1 MMMRLQLA
9 GIAAVGALML
19 LIGSY
24 HLGKHN
30 QRQQSAME
38 AAQAITKAIQNRSS
52 INETIN
58 NMDSAALCLELG
70 GVREQCEQLRGLAT
84 DKP

>member
-1 MMMRLQLA
+1 MTGRLQFA
-9 GIAAVGALML
+9 GIVAVGAIL
-19 LIGSY
+19 LLLGTC

-30 QRQQSAME
+30 QRQQSTME
-38 AAQAITKAIQNRSS
+38 AAQSITKAIQNRSG

-58 NMDSAALCLELG
+58 NMDGAALCLELG
-70 GVREQCEQLRGLAT
+70 GVRDQCEQLRGLAA

>member
-24 HLGKHN
+24 QLGKHN

-38 AAQAITKAIQNRSS
+38 AAQSITKAIQNRAG

-58 NMDSAALCLELG
+58 NMDSVALCLELG
-70 GVREQCEQLRGLAT
+70 GVPEQCEQLRGLAA

>member
-1 MMMRLQLA
+1 MISRLQLA
-9 GIAAVGALML
+9 GIVVAGAVMSLIAA
-19 LIGSY
+19 Y

-30 QRQQSAME
+30 QRQQSAVD
-38 AAQAITKAIQNRSS
+38 AAQSITKAIQNRTR

-58 NMDSAALCLELG
+58 DMDSVALCLELG
-70 GVREQCEQLRGLAT
+70 GVREQCEQLRGLGS

>member
-1 MMMRLQLA
+1 MISRLQIT
-9 GIAAVGALML
+9 GIAVAGAIL
-19 LIGSY
+19 LLLGAY

-30 QRQQSAME
+30 QRQQSAVE
-38 AAQAITKAIQNRSS
+38 AAQSITKAIQNRTE

-58 NMDSAALCLELG
+58 NMDSVALCLELG
-70 GVREQCEQLRGLAT
+70 GVREQCEQLRGLGS